1 MNASQISAQ
10 VNAALR
16 QAAQCIARAD
26 ALLITAGAGM
36 GVDSGLPDFRGNER
50 FWKAY
55 PPLQKLGISFAEMAN
70 PRWFKDDPH
79 LAWGFYGHR
88 LHLYR
93 DTVPHQGFNILLEW
107 CRRAPLGYRVLT
119 SNVDGQFQQEGFDPA
134 HVLEVHGSIHHLQ
147 CSRPCSQE
155 IWSADPLQVQVDAES
170 FRARSPLPQC
180 PRCSAIARPNILMF
194 GDYSWIGARTE
205 QQEMQLQDWLG
216 DVGKNRLVVIE
227 CGAGKAIPTVRRAG
241 EALQSHFGGRLVRIN
256 KRDAD
261 GPAGTISI
269 GLGGG
274 VDANDASTGASA
286 PGARDALRLIE
297 DVLKE
302 RA

>member
-1 MNASQISAQ
+1 MPI
-10 VNAALR
+10 NAAIT
-16 QAAQCIARAD
+16 QAAQAIAQAD

-36 GVDSGLPDFRGNER
+36 GVDSGLPDFRGNEG

-88 LHLYR
+88 LRLYR
-93 DTVPHQGFNILLEW
+93 DTTPHHGFNILLGW
-107 CRRAPLGYRVLT
+107 GRQAPAGYRVLT
-119 SNVDGQFQQEGFDPA
+119 SNVDGQFQRAGFEPA
-134 HVLEVHGSIHHLQ
+134 RVLEVHGSIHHLQ

-155 IWSADPLQVQVDAES
+155 IWSAEGIEVQVDAES

-180 PRCSAIARPNILMF
+180 PGCGAIARPNILMF
-194 GDYSWIGARTE
+194 GDGSWIGTRTE
-205 QQEMQLQDWLG
+205 QQETQLQDWLC
-216 DVGKNRLVVIE
+216 DVGHGKLVVIE

-241 EALQSHFGGRLVRIN
+241 ETLQNHFRAQLVRIN

-269 GLGGG
+269 G
-274 VDANDASTGASA
+274 DDEHENTT
-286 PGARDALRLIE
+286 PGALDALRLIE
-297 DVLKE
+297 NALRDLT
-302 RA
+302 